1 MLRLEHNKQLFPN
14 LGIWYLGIYL
24 WDIAIWENAFGEK
37 TVKHRKNSIQTY
49 IIKKRNFIQFD
60 IGKIQISWKTT
71 FKKRTTTFWRL
82 RGWWPS
88 CFF

>member
-37 TVKHRKNSIQTY
+37 TVQHRKNRIQTY
-49 IIKKRNFIQFD
+49 IIKK
-60 IGKIQISWKTT
+60 T
-71 FKKRTTTFWRL
+71 
-82 RGWWPS
+82 
-88 CFF
+88 